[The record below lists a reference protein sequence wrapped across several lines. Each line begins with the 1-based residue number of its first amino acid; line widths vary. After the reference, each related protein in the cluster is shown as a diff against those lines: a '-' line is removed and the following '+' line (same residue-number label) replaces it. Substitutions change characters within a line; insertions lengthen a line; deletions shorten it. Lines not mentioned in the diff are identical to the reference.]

1 MTTNHHHDRRSFE
14 ALLDRMWEDYTSLNP
29 QARAVH
35 ELFVSRGE
43 QVRNDHIALRTYD
56 LPRVCIAVLERTFLA
71 VGYQERGRYDFPAK
85 RLRARHYEPPVA
97 GWPKIFI
104 SELKVG
110 ELSGASQDIVRRL
123 VEQVPTETTHRFD
136 FCAIG
141 RPWTLS
147 HAEYEALA
155 RDSEYGAWVAA
166 FGFRP
171 NHFTVDVGSLR
182 TFESIEQVND
192 ALTAAGFVLN
202 TSGGAVKG
210 SPASGLEQ
218 SSVMA
223 RPVYVTFDD
232 GIFLVPGCYYEF
244 AKRHPGPD
252 GKLYQGFI
260 AASADRIFESTNAQQ
275 DASAILASAAEP

>member
-1 MTTNHHHDRRSFE
+1 MTINHHDNRSSFE
-14 ALLDRMWEDYTSLNP
+14 ALLARMWEDYTSLNP

-56 LPRVCIAVLERTFLA
+56 LPRVSIDVLERTFLS
-71 VGYQERGRYDFPAK
+71 VGYEERGRYDFPAK
-85 RLRARHYEPPVA
+85 RLRARHYEPPTA
-97 GWPKIFI
+97 SWPKIFI

-110 ELSGASQDIVRRL
+110 ELTAASQDIVHRL
-123 VEQVPTETTHRFD
+123 VEQVPPEATQRFD

-141 RPWTLS
+141 RPWTVS
-147 HAEYEALA
+147 YAEYETLA
-155 RDSEYGAWVAA
+155 SDSEYGAWVAA

-182 TFESIEQVND
+182 TLRSIEQVNE

-223 RPVYVTFDD
+223 RPVHATFDD
-232 GIFLVPGCYYEF
+232 GVFLVPGCYYEF
-244 AKRHPGPD
+244 AKRYPGPD

-260 AASADRIFESTNAQQ
+260 AGSADRIFESTNARR
-275 DASAILASAAEP
+275 DADTVLASAGEP